1 MPQLVTRLDAD
12 LLEQVDNLIA
22 AGSIENR
29 SEAVRSALTLWVHQM
44 RRDNLD
50 RTTVAAY
57 LKQPQTP
64 EEVDWTDAAARQLI
78 EEEPW

>member
-44 RRDNLD
+44 RRDNID

>member
-44 RRDNLD
+44 RRDNID

-57 LKQPQTP
+57 IKQPQTP